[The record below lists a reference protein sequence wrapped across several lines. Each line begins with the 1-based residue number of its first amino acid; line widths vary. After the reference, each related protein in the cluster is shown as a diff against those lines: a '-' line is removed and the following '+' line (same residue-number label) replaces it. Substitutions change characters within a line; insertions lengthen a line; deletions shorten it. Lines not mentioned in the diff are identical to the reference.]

1 MMKDIPTMVGIGL
14 VQTEP
19 FDPVL
24 TEPISLMEEASQ
36 VAFEDSGNPLIK
48 DTIDVVY
55 VLRGFWAYREPGK
68 YLIEK
73 LSLGSN
79 PKSILVK
86 VGISQQQIID
96 MASEDIAHGK
106 IRSALIV
113 GGEARYAL
121 VSALKN
127 QQQYL
132 ESDLPGEPDEYMKPE
147 EELYQPQETDLM
159 GLMAAPYYC
168 IQETAFRAAEKLSP
182 QEHIKRI
189 NTIYANFSKVAQDNP
204 HAWDRKLYNAEDLI
218 ESASNP
224 MIAYPYTKKHNS
236 NWNVNQA
243 SALILTSDALANRLN
258 IPNDK
263 RVYPIQSAENNHMMA
278 VIQRPNLAL
287 SKGLQLAG
295 EKTLE
300 FMDQYNLTN
309 PIYEI
314 YSCFPLAVQQF
325 IKVLN
330 LDPLSKLTVTGAMPF
345 GGGPLNNY
353 MLHSTAQMIEKLRGQ
368 PGQVGLVTGVSGMM
382 TKQGICLWAS
392 EPVTEFKVHNITEE
406 AAKHDKAVPMSL
418 VTEGVAKVLG
428 YTVIYE
434 KKSPIRA
441 VFYCEDLKQER
452 KVLSSTNDQV
462 IQSCME
468 GEWVHK
474 ELNFK
479 NNSVV

>member
-1 MMKDIPTMVGIGL
+1 
-14 VQTEP
+14 
-19 FDPVL
+19 
-24 TEPISLMEEASQ
+24 
-36 VAFEDSGNPLIK
+36 
-48 DTIDVVY
+48 
-55 VLRGFWAYREPGK
+55 
-68 YLIEK
+68 
-73 LSLGSN
+73 
-79 PKSILVK
+79 
-86 VGISQQQIID
+86 
-96 MASEDIAHGK
+96 
-106 IRSALIV
+106 
-113 GGEARYAL
+113 
-121 VSALKN
+121 
-127 QQQYL
+127 
-132 ESDLPGEPDEYMKPE
+132 MKPE

-168 IQETAFRAAEKLSP
+168 IQETAFRASENLSP
-182 QEHIKRI
+182 QEHIERI

-204 HAWDRKLYNAEDLI
+204 HAWDKKAYSTEDLM
-218 ESASNP
+218 ESPSNP

-258 IPNDK
+258 IPKDK
-263 RVYPIQSAENNHMMA
+263 RVYPLQSAENNHMMA

-300 FMDQYNLTN
+300 FMEQHNLIN

-330 LDPLSKLTVTGAMPF
+330 LDPFSKLTVTGAMPF

-353 MLHSTAQMIEKLRGQ
+353 MLHSTAQMIEKLREHQ
-368 PGQVGLVTGVSGMM
+368 DKVGLVTGVSGMM

-392 EPVTEFKVHNITEE
+392 EPVTEFTVQNVTEE
-406 AAKHDKAVPMSL
+406 AAKHDKAISMSSL
-418 VTEGVAKVLG
+418 SEGVAKVLG

-441 VFYCEDLKQER
+441 VFYCEDSKGER
-452 KVLSSTNDQV
+452 KVLSSTDDQV

-479 NNSVV
+479 DNLVV

>member
-1 MMKDIPTMVGIGL
+1 MMKDIPTMIGIGL
-14 VQTEP
+14 VQTKP
-19 FDPVL
+19 FDPIL
-24 TEPISLMEEASQ
+24 TEPIALMEDASQ
-36 VAFEDSGNPLIK
+36 AAFEDCDNQSIK
-48 DTIDVVY
+48 DSIDVVY
-55 VLRGFWAYREPGK
+55 VLRGFWGYREPGK

-73 LSLGSN
+73 LELGSN

-96 MASEDIAHGK
+96 MASEDIAYGK
-106 IRSALIV
+106 VRSALIV
-113 GGEARYAL
+113 GGEARYSL
-121 VSALKN
+121 VQALKN
-127 QQQYL
+127 QKQYL

-147 EELYQPQETDLM
+147 EELYQPQETDVM

-182 QEHIKRI
+182 QKHIERI
-189 NTIYANFSKVAQDNP
+189 NAIYANFSKVAQDNP
-204 HAWDRKLYNAEDLI
+204 HAWDRKTYKTEDLM
-218 ESASNP
+218 ESPSNP

-258 IPNDK
+258 IPKDK
-263 RVYPIQSAENNHMMA
+263 RVYPLQSAENNHMMA

-300 FMDQYNLTN
+300 FMEQYNLTN

-353 MLHSTAQMIEKLRGQ
+353 MLHSTAQMIEKIREH
-368 PGQVGLVTGVSGMM
+368 PDKVGLVTGVSGMM

-392 EPVTEFKVHNITEE
+392 EPITEFMVQNVTAE
-406 AAKHDKAVPMSL
+406 AANNDQAVPMSSAAA
-418 VTEGVAKVLG
+418 GVAKVLG

-441 VFYCEDLKQER
+441 VFYCEDSKEER
-452 KVLSSTNDQV
+452 KVLSSTDDQV

-479 NNSVV
+479 NNLVV

>member
-14 VQTEP
+14 AQTKP
-19 FDPVL
+19 FDPIL
-24 TEPISLMEEASQ
+24 TEPIALMEEASQ
-36 VAFEDSGNPLIK
+36 AAFEDCGNSLIK
-48 DTIDVVY
+48 DSIDVVY
-55 VLRGFWAYREPGK
+55 VLRGFWGYREPGK

-73 LSLGSN
+73 LILGSN

-96 MASEDIAHGK
+96 MASEDIAQGK
-106 IRSALIV
+106 IRSALII

-127 QQQYL
+127 QKQYL

-168 IQETAFRAAEKLSP
+168 IQETAFRASENLSP
-182 QEHIKRI
+182 HEHIERI

-204 HAWDRKLYNAEDLI
+204 HAWDKKAYSTEDLM
-218 ESASNP
+218 ESPSNP

-258 IPNDK
+258 IPKDK
-263 RVYPIQSAENNHMMA
+263 RVYPLQSAENNHMMA

-300 FMDQYNLTN
+300 FMEQHNLTN

-330 LDPLSKLTVTGAMPF
+330 LDPFSKLTVTGAMPF

-353 MLHSTAQMIEKLRGQ
+353 MLHSTAQMIEKIREH
-368 PGQVGLVTGVSGMM
+368 PDKVGLVTGVSGMM

-392 EPVTEFKVHNITEE
+392 EPITEFMVQNVTAE
-406 AAKHDKAVPMSL
+406 AANNDQAVPMSSAAA
-418 VTEGVAKVLG
+418 GVAKVLG

-441 VFYCEDLKQER
+441 VFYCEDSKEER
-452 KVLSSTNDQV
+452 KVLSSTDDQV

-468 GEWVHK
+468 GEWVHR

-479 NNSVV
+479 DNLVV

>member
-14 VQTEP
+14 VQTKP
-19 FDPVL
+19 FDPIL
-24 TEPISLMEEASQ
+24 TEPILLMEEAAQ
-36 VAFEDSGNPLIK
+36 AAFEDTGNPFIK
-48 DTIDVVY
+48 DSIDVVY
-55 VLRGFWAYREPGK
+55 VLRGFWGYREPGK

-121 VSALKN
+121 VQALKN
-127 QQQYL
+127 QKQYH

-182 QEHIKRI
+182 QEHIERI
-189 NTIYANFSKVAQDNP
+189 NTIYTNFSKVAQDNP
-204 HAWDRKLYNAEDLI
+204 HAWDRKPYTAKDLI
-218 ESASNP
+218 ESPSNP

-236 NWNVNQA
+236 DWNVNQA
-243 SALILTSDALANRLN
+243 SALILTSDALANKLS
-258 IPNDK
+258 IQKDK
-263 RVYPIQSAENNHMMA
+263 RVYPLQSAENNHMMA

-300 FMDQYNLTN
+300 FIGQHNLTD

-330 LDPLSKLTVTGAMPF
+330 LDPMTKLTVTGAMPF

-353 MLHSTAQMIEKLRGQ
+353 MLHSTAQMIEKLRENRDK
-368 PGQVGLVTGVSGMM
+368 VGLVTGVSGMM

-392 EPVTEFKVHNITEE
+392 EPITEFMVQNVTAE
-406 AAKHDKAVPMSL
+406 AANNDQAVPMSSAAA
-418 VTEGVAKVLG
+418 GVAKVLG

-441 VFYCEDLKQER
+441 VFYCEDSKEER
-452 KVLSSTNDQV
+452 KVLSSTDDQV

-479 NNSVV
+479 DNLVV

>member
-14 VQTEP
+14 VQTKP
-19 FDPVL
+19 FDPIL
-24 TEPISLMEEASQ
+24 TEPIFLMENAGQASI
-36 VAFEDSGNPLIK
+36 EDSGNPLIK
-48 DTIDVVY
+48 DSIDVIY
-55 VLRGFWAYREPGK
+55 VLRGFWGYREPGK

-73 LSLGSN
+73 LELGSN

-96 MASEDIAHGK
+96 IASEDIALGK

-121 VSALKN
+121 VQALKN
-127 QQQYL
+127 QKQYH

-182 QEHIKRI
+182 EQHIERI
-189 NTIYANFSKVAQDNP
+189 NTIYVNFSKVAQDNP
-204 HAWDRKLYNAEDLI
+204 HAWDKEAYSAEDLI
-218 ESASNP
+218 ESPSNP
-224 MIAYPYTKKHNS
+224 MISYPYTKKHNS

-243 SALILTSDALANRLN
+243 SALILTSDTLANKLN
-258 IPNDK
+258 IPKDK
-263 RVYPIQSAENNHMMA
+263 RVYPLQSAENNHMLA

-300 FMDQYNLTN
+300 FMEQYNLID

-330 LDPLSKLTVTGAMPF
+330 LDPFSKLTVTGAMPF

-353 MLHSTAQMIEKLRGQ
+353 MLHSTAQMVEKLRDHQ
-368 PGQVGLVTGVSGMM
+368 DKVGLVTGVSGMM

-392 EPVTEFKVHNITEE
+392 EPVTEFTIQNVSGE
-406 AAKHDKAVPMSL
+406 AAKHDKAISMSSL
-418 VTEGVAKVLG
+418 SEGVAKVLG

-441 VFYCEDLKQER
+441 VFYCEDSKEER
-452 KVLSSTNDQV
+452 KVLSSTDDQV

>member
-1 MMKDIPTMVGIGL
+1 
-14 VQTEP
+14 
-19 FDPVL
+19 
-24 TEPISLMEEASQ
+24 
-36 VAFEDSGNPLIK
+36 
-48 DTIDVVY
+48 
-55 VLRGFWAYREPGK
+55 
-68 YLIEK
+68 
-73 LSLGSN
+73 
-79 PKSILVK
+79 
-86 VGISQQQIID
+86 
-96 MASEDIAHGK
+96 MASEDIALGK

-121 VSALKN
+121 VQALKN
-127 QQQYL
+127 QKQYH

-182 QEHIKRI
+182 EQHIERI
-189 NTIYANFSKVAQDNP
+189 NTIYVNFSKVAQDNP
-204 HAWDRKLYNAEDLI
+204 HAWDKEAYSAEDLI
-218 ESASNP
+218 ESPSNP

-243 SALILTSDALANRLN
+243 SALILTSDTLANKLN
-258 IPNDK
+258 IPKDK
-263 RVYPIQSAENNHMMA
+263 RVYPLQSAENNHMLA

-300 FMDQYNLTN
+300 FMEQYNLID

-330 LDPLSKLTVTGAMPF
+330 LDPFSKLTVTGAMPF

-353 MLHSTAQMIEKLRGQ
+353 MLHSTAQMVEKLREH
-368 PGQVGLVTGVSGMM
+368 PDKVGLVSGVSGMM
-382 TKQGICLWAS
+382 TKQGICLWAN
-392 EPVTEFKVHNITEE
+392 EPVTEFTVQNVTGE
-406 AAKHDKAVPMSL
+406 AAKHDKAISMSSL
-418 VTEGVAKVLG
+418 SEGVAKVLG

-441 VFYCEDLKQER
+441 VFYCEDSKEER
-452 KVLSSTNDQV
+452 KVLSSTDDQV

-479 NNSVV
+479 NNLVV

>member
-14 VQTEP
+14 VQTKP
-19 FDPVL
+19 FDPIL
-24 TEPISLMEEASQ
+24 TEPISLMKEASQ
-36 VAFEDSGNPLIK
+36 AAFEDSGNPLIK
-48 DTIDVVY
+48 ESIDVVY
-55 VLRGFWAYREPGK
+55 VLRGFWGYREPGK

-73 LSLGSN
+73 LELGSN

-106 IRSALIV
+106 VRSALIV

-121 VSALKN
+121 VQALKN
-127 QQQYL
+127 QKQYI
-132 ESDLPGEPDEYMKPE
+132 ESDLPGEPNEYMKPE

-168 IQETAFRAAEKLSP
+168 IQETAFRASENLSP
-182 QEHIKRI
+182 HEHIERI

-204 HAWDRKLYNAEDLI
+204 HAWDRKAFSTEDLM
-218 ESASNP
+218 ESPSNP

-243 SALILTSDALANRLN
+243 SALILTSDGLANRLN
-258 IPNDK
+258 IPKGK
-263 RVYPIQSAENNHMMA
+263 RVYPLQSAENNHMMA

-300 FMDQYNLTN
+300 FMEQHNLTD

-330 LDPLSKLTVTGAMPF
+330 LDPFSKLTVTGAMPF
-345 GGGPLNNY
+345 AGGPLNNY
-353 MLHSTAQMIEKLRGQ
+353 MLHSTAQMVEKLRKHQ
-368 PGQVGLVTGVSGMM
+368 DKVGLVTGVSGMM

-392 EPVTEFKVHNITEE
+392 EPISEFMVKNVTAE
-406 AAKHDKAVPMSL
+406 AAKLDKAIPMSSASQ
-418 VTEGVAKVLG
+418 GVAKVLG

-434 KKSPIRA
+434 KRSPIRA
-441 VFYCEDLKQER
+441 VFYCEDSKQER
-452 KVLSSTNDQV
+452 KVLSSTDDQV

-474 ELNFK
+474 ELKFK
-479 NNSVV
+479 DNLVV

>member
-1 MMKDIPTMVGIGL
+1 MMKDIPTLVGIGL
-14 VQTEP
+14 VQTKP
-19 FDPVL
+19 FDPML
-24 TEPISLMEEASQ
+24 TEPISLMEEASLA
-36 VAFEDSGNPLIK
+36 AFEDSGNPLIK
-48 DTIDVVY
+48 DSIDVVY
-55 VLRGFWAYREPGK
+55 VLRGFWGYREPGK
-68 YLIEK
+68 YLTEK
-73 LSLGSN
+73 LELGSN

-121 VSALKN
+121 VSALKS
-127 QQQYL
+127 QKQYL

-168 IQETAFRAAEKLSP
+168 IQETAFRASENLSP
-182 QEHIKRI
+182 HEHIERI

-204 HAWDRKLYNAEDLI
+204 HAWDKKAYSTEDLM
-218 ESASNP
+218 ESPSNP

-258 IPNDK
+258 ISKDK
-263 RVYPIQSAENNHMMA
+263 RVYPLQSAENNHMMA

-300 FMDQYNLTN
+300 FMEQHNLTN

-330 LDPLSKLTVTGAMPF
+330 LDPFSKLTVTGAMPF

-353 MLHSTAQMIEKLRGQ
+353 MLHSTAQMVEKLRDHQ
-368 PGQVGLVTGVSGMM
+368 DKVGLVTGVSGMM

-392 EPVTEFKVHNITEE
+392 EPVTEFTVQNVSGE
-406 AAKHDKAVPMSL
+406 AAKHDKAISMSSL
-418 VTEGVAKVLG
+418 SEGVAKVLG

-441 VFYCEDLKQER
+441 VFYCEDSKEER
-452 KVLSSTNDQV
+452 KVLSSTDDQV

-468 GEWVHK
+468 GEWVHR

-479 NNSVV
+479 DNLVV

>member
-1 MMKDIPTMVGIGL
+1 MMKDTPAVVGIGL
-14 VQTEP
+14 VQTKP
-19 FDPVL
+19 FNPML
-24 TEPISLMEEASQ
+24 TEPISLMEEAVQ
-36 VAFEDSGNPLIK
+36 AAFEDTCNPLIK
-48 DTIDVVY
+48 DSIDVVY
-55 VLRGFWAYREPGK
+55 VLRGFWGYREPGK

-73 LSLGSN
+73 LNLETN

-96 MASEDIAHGK
+96 MASEDIAHGN

-121 VSALKN
+121 VQALKN
-127 QQQYL
+127 QKQYL

-147 EELYQPQETDLM
+147 NELYQPEETDFM

-182 QEHIKRI
+182 QEHIERI
-189 NTIYANFSKVAQDNP
+189 NTIYENFSKVAQDNP
-204 HAWDRKLYNAEDLI
+204 HAWDRKPHSAKDLL
-218 ESASNP
+218 ESTSNP

-243 SALILTSDALANRLN
+243 SALILTSDALANKLN
-258 IPNDK
+258 IPKDK
-263 RVYPIQSAENNHMMA
+263 RVYPLQSAENNHMIA

-295 EKTLE
+295 EKTLK
-300 FMDQYNLTN
+300 FMEQHNLTN

-330 LDPLSKLTVTGAMPF
+330 LDPISKLTVTGAMPF

-353 MLHSTAQMIEKLRGQ
+353 MLHSTAQMIEKLREDRDKI
-368 PGQVGLVTGVSGMM
+368 GLVTGVSGMM

-392 EPVTEFKVHNITEE
+392 EPVTEFKVHNVTEE

-418 VTEGVAKVLG
+418 ASEGVAKVLG
-428 YTVIYE
+428 YTCLLYTSPSPRDRQ
-434 KKSPIRA
+434 KSRMP
-441 VFYCEDLKQER
+441 
-452 KVLSSTNDQV
+452 SSA
-462 IQSCME
+462 
-468 GEWVHK
+468 
-474 ELNFK
+474 
-479 NNSVV
+479 

>member
-14 VQTEP
+14 VQTKP

-24 TEPISLMEEASQ
+24 TEPIYLMEQAAQ
-36 VAFEDSGNPLIK
+36 AAFEDSGNPLIK
-48 DTIDVVY
+48 DSIDVIY
-55 VLRGFWAYREPGK
+55 VLRGFWGYREPGK

-73 LSLGSN
+73 LSLESN

-96 MASEDIAHGK
+96 MASEDIALGK

-121 VSALKN
+121 VQALKN
-127 QQQYL
+127 QKQYH

-182 QEHIKRI
+182 EQHIERI
-189 NTIYANFSKVAQDNP
+189 NTIYVNFSKVAQDNP
-204 HAWDRKLYNAEDLI
+204 HAWDKEAYSAEDLI
-218 ESASNP
+218 ESPSNP

-243 SALILTSDALANRLN
+243 SALILTSDTLANKLN
-258 IPNDK
+258 IPKDK
-263 RVYPIQSAENNHMMA
+263 RVYPLQSAENNHMLA

-300 FMDQYNLTN
+300 FMEQYNLID

-330 LDPLSKLTVTGAMPF
+330 LDPFSKLTVTGAMPF

-353 MLHSTAQMIEKLRGQ
+353 MLHSTAQMVEKLREH
-368 PGQVGLVTGVSGMM
+368 PDKVGLVSGVSGMM

-392 EPVTEFKVHNITEE
+392 EPVTEFTVQNVTGE
-406 AAKHDKAVPMSL
+406 AAKHDKAISMSSL
-418 VTEGVAKVLG
+418 SEGVAKVLG

-441 VFYCEDLKQER
+441 VFYCEDSKEER
-452 KVLSSTNDQV
+452 KVLSSTDDQV

-479 NNSVV
+479 NNLVV

>member
-1 MMKDIPTMVGIGL
+1 MMKDISTMVGIGL
-14 VQTEP
+14 VQTKP
-19 FDPVL
+19 FDPML
-24 TEPISLMEEASQ
+24 TEPIALMEEASQ
-36 VAFEDSGNPLIK
+36 AALEDSGNPLIK
-48 DTIDVVY
+48 DSIDVVY
-55 VLRGFWAYREPGK
+55 VLRGFWGYREPGK

-73 LSLGSN
+73 LELGSN

-106 IRSALIV
+106 VRSALIV

-121 VSALKN
+121 VQALKN
-127 QQQYL
+127 QKQYL

-147 EELYQPQETDLM
+147 EELYQSQETDLM

-168 IQETAFRAAEKLSP
+168 IQETAFRAAENLSP
-182 QEHIKRI
+182 QEHIERI
-189 NTIYANFSKVAQDNP
+189 NAIYANLSKVAQDNP
-204 HAWDRKLYNAEDLI
+204 HAWDKKAYSAEDLM
-218 ESASNP
+218 ESPSNP

-243 SALILTSDALANRLN
+243 SALILTSDAIANKLN

-263 RVYPIQSAENNHMMA
+263 RVYPLQSSENNHMMA

-300 FMDQYNLTN
+300 FMEQYNLTD

-314 YSCFPLAVQQF
+314 YSCFPLAVQQL

-330 LDPLSKLTVTGAMPF
+330 LDPLSKLSGTCAMPF

-353 MLHSTAQMIEKLRGQ
+353 MLHSTAQMIAKLREHQ
-368 PGQVGLVTGVSGMM
+368 DKVGLVTGVSGMM

-392 EPVTEFKVHNITEE
+392 EPITEFTVQNVTAE
-406 AAKHDKAVPMSL
+406 AAKHDKAISMSSL
-418 VTEGVAKVLG
+418 TEGVAKVLG

-441 VFYCEDLKQER
+441 VFYCEDSKEER
-452 KVLSSTNDQV
+452 KVLSSTDDQV

-479 NNSVV
+479 NNLVV

>member
-1 MMKDIPTMVGIGL
+1 MMKDIPTLVGIGL
-14 VQTEP
+14 VQTKP
-19 FDPVL
+19 FDPIL
-24 TEPISLMEEASQ
+24 IEPISLMEEASLA
-36 VAFEDSGNPLIK
+36 AFEDSGNPLIK
-48 DTIDVVY
+48 DSIDVVY
-55 VLRGFWAYREPGK
+55 VLRGFWGYREPGK
-68 YLIEK
+68 YLTEK
-73 LSLGSN
+73 LELGSN

-113 GGEARYAL
+113 GGEARFAL

-127 QQQYL
+127 QKQYL

-168 IQETAFRAAEKLSP
+168 IQETAFRASENLSP
-182 QEHIKRI
+182 HEHIERI

-204 HAWDRKLYNAEDLI
+204 HAWDKKAYSTEDLM
-218 ESASNP
+218 ESPSNP

-258 IPNDK
+258 IPKDK
-263 RVYPIQSAENNHMMA
+263 RVYPLQSAENNHMMA

-300 FMDQYNLTN
+300 FMEQHNLTN

-330 LDPLSKLTVTGAMPF
+330 LDPFSKLTVTGAMPF

-353 MLHSTAQMIEKLRGQ
+353 MLHSTAQMVEKLRDHQ
-368 PGQVGLVTGVSGMM
+368 DKVGLVTGVSGMM

-392 EPVTEFKVHNITEE
+392 EPVTEFTVQNVSGE
-406 AAKHDKAVPMSL
+406 AAKHDKAISMSSL
-418 VTEGVAKVLG
+418 SEGVAKVLG

-441 VFYCEDLKQER
+441 VFYCEDSKEER
-452 KVLSSTNDQV
+452 KVLSSTDDQV

-468 GEWVHK
+468 GEWVHR

-479 NNSVV
+479 DNLVV

>member
-1 MMKDIPTMVGIGL
+1 MMKDIPTLVGIGL
-14 VQTEP
+14 VQTKP
-19 FDPVL
+19 FDPIL
-24 TEPISLMEEASQ
+24 TEPISLMEEASLA
-36 VAFEDSGNPLIK
+36 AFEDSGNPLIK
-48 DTIDVVY
+48 DSIDVVY
-55 VLRGFWAYREPGK
+55 VLRGFWGYREPGK
-68 YLIEK
+68 YLTEK
-73 LSLGSN
+73 LELGSN

-113 GGEARYAL
+113 GGEARFAL

-127 QQQYL
+127 QKQYL

-168 IQETAFRAAEKLSP
+168 IQETAFRASENLSP
-182 QEHIKRI
+182 HEHIERI

-204 HAWDRKLYNAEDLI
+204 HAWDKKAYSTEDLM
-218 ESASNP
+218 ESPSNP

-258 IPNDK
+258 ISKDK
-263 RVYPIQSAENNHMMA
+263 RVYPLQSAENNHMMA

-300 FMDQYNLTN
+300 FMEQHNLTN

-330 LDPLSKLTVTGAMPF
+330 LDPFSKLTVTGAMPF

-353 MLHSTAQMIEKLRGQ
+353 MLHSTAQMVEKLRDHQ
-368 PGQVGLVTGVSGMM
+368 DKVGLVTGVSGMM

-392 EPVTEFKVHNITEE
+392 EPVTEFTVQNVSGE
-406 AAKHDKAVPMSL
+406 AAKHDKAISMSSL
-418 VTEGVAKVLG
+418 SEGVAKVLG

-441 VFYCEDLKQER
+441 VFYCEDSKEER
-452 KVLSSTNDQV
+452 KVLSSTDDQV

-468 GEWVHK
+468 GEWVHR

-479 NNSVV
+479 DNLVV